1 MRIMFS
7 TPFLPVNTGS
17 FHSHQPLPEAT
28 ELMLSD
34 AELDDFLIWAQENGV
49 LLQMFLTS
57 LV

>member
-1 MRIMFS
+1 MFS